1 MQAKHDLQSS
11 QQQQRDTAVAATAT
25 AVTSSLIIPQPV
37 ERVWSLAVAPGN
49 LTSLIPGCTSL
60 SHVDA
65 SLHAS
70 LAAAYT
76 TLSSSTVDIPSDS
89 SSSSSKPGD
98 PSTGWQ
104 RVHFTPTFTWC
115 ARVCAVDAAHK
126 ELTFVVAVPPASPAS
141 LPHITSVHTVRLW
154 PVTVQNHTFA
164 KWTTRLI
171 NATPQGR
178 SHMARAVLSRVMAD
192 SPTQQH
198 NRC

>member
-1 MQAKHDLQSS
+1 MAQQQERIEVQAKHDLQSPH
-11 QQQQRDTAVAATAT
+11 QQRDTAVAATAT

-76 TLSSSTVDIPSDS
+76 TLASTVDIPSDS
-89 SSSSSKPGD
+89 SSSKPGE
-98 PSTGWQ
+98 PSTWQ

-164 KWTTRLI
+164 QWTTRLI
-171 NATPQGR
+171 NATPQGTCMR
-178 SHMARAVLSRVMAD
+178 GTRCAVTL
-192 SPTQQH
+192 H
-198 NRC
+198 G